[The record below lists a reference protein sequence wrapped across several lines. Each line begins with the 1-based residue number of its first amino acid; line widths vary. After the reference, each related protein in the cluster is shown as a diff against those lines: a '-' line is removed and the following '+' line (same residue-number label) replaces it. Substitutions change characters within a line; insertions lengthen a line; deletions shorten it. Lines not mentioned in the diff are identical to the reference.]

1 MMKSFVSLHFSIFGF
16 LTTFYLLSYLL
27 VLEYFIYTS
36 LIGEGTVNASHVSL
50 SSPALRV
57 NRSLRYTFTYV
68 PVPRP

>member
-36 LIGEGTVNASHVSL
+36 LIGV
-50 SSPALRV
+50 P
-57 NRSLRYTFTYV
+57 RSLML
-68 PVPRP
+68 PSLG